1 MWKRLILSSRSR
13 PLFEWRLLLSGVDIV
28 RFRELYLDP
37 CEGEATELR
46 CPTFS
51 DCPEK
56 CGSRNVR
63 HLSGGVA
70 ACCRHRVDVPHLPLS
85 SEDRGML
92 GLNYARMNSALCR
105 LFGLE
110 YTGIDLDRRFFWE
123 LGALKRGTGRRLPV
137 YLSYYQTAGK
147 LNARIE
153 LMLAAG
159 AAPFFLLVGDRSM
172 VKPETV
178 SLLEKSGGAC
188 GFLDE
193 AVNIRPD
200 CSLAFASDPLVFF
213 ERNDSAKGAA
223 AARYDTAPG
232 TRWGDV
238 HLKKHD
244 MHTVSVWLRG
254 ESAVNFSYGKMGM
267 GNAKTG
273 NPSLAFRALIFLL
286 ESPDGSLPLPPKTRN
301 CGKDYD
307 GMKQRKK
314 EISAALK
321 KIFHNIDDGD
331 PIAYD
336 KDRCCYTARF
346 QTKSDSDS
354 TASHLS
360 KR

>member
-1 MWKRLILSSRSR
+1 MWKQLILSSRSR
-13 PLFEWRLLLSGVDIV
+13 PLFEWRLLLPGVDIV

-63 HLSGGVA
+63 HLSGGIT

-85 SEDRGML
+85 PEDRGML
-92 GLNYARMNSALCR
+92 GLNYARMHSALCR

-110 YTGIDLDRRFFWE
+110 YTGIDLDKRFFWE
-123 LGALKRGTGRRLPV
+123 IGALKLGTGRRLPV
-137 YLSYYQTAGK
+137 YLSHYQTAGK
-147 LNARIE
+147 LNERVA
-153 LMLAAG
+153 LMLATG
-159 AAPFFLLVGDRSM
+159 AVPFTLLVGDKSM

-178 SLLEKSGGAC
+178 SLLEKSGCSC
-188 GFLDE
+188 GFLDG
-193 AVNIRPD
+193 AASIRPD
-200 CSLAFASDPLVFF
+200 CSLARVSGPVAFF
-213 ERNDSAKGAA
+213 ERNDSEKGAA
-223 AARYDTAPG
+223 GTRYDTAPG
-232 TRWGDV
+232 TRWADV
-238 HLKKHD
+238 HLRKHD
-244 MHTVSVWLRG
+244 MHTVSAWLRG
-254 ESAVNFSYGKMGM
+254 ESAMMFSYGKLGM
-267 GNAKTG
+267 DNAKTG
-273 NPSLAFRALIFLL
+273 DPSLAFHALIFLL
-286 ESPDGSLPLPPKTRN
+286 ESPDGTLPLPPKTRN
-301 CGKDYD
+301 RGKDYD

-314 EISAALK
+314 ELSAALK

-331 PIAYD
+331 PITYD
-336 KDRCCYTARF
+336 RDRCCYTARF